1 MRMASGVMVE
11 RLERVVWRFGR
22 EELAGGGS
30 SVMVEVWERDIEIV
44 SSFVAEV
51 GLILPLGLI
60 SFSFSLVSAAGVAE
74 AKDDAEDDD
83 DDEFGSWCCSTSL
96 LDDGNVI
103 VKYYVLY

>member
-44 SSFVAEV
+44 SSFVVEV
-51 GLILPLGLI
+51 GFGSPFGFI
-60 SFSFSLVSAAGVAE
+60 SFFSLVIASSVADSGNDE
-74 AKDDAEDDD
+74 EVDDD
-83 DDEFGSWCCSTSL
+83 DDEVGLWCCSTSL

-103 VKYYVLY
+103 VEIMS